1 MRPEE
6 HNLAYL
12 WDMREAAREIAA
24 FVKGI
29 KYAGFIQ
36 NRMIRYAVERQLMV
50 IGEAANHVSEAFQKK
65 HPEIPWRQ
73 IIGQRNVLAH
83 EYGDIKVDRIWS
95 VFQRCSK
102 HWSRLSRKIE
112 ASVAD
117 IRKAEREL
125 GWRPK
130 IGVDEGVG
138 RLFEWVNANK
148 HLF

>member
-65 HPEIPWRQ
+65 HPEIP
-73 IIGQRNVLAH
+73 
-83 EYGDIKVDRIWS
+83 
-95 VFQRCSK
+95 
-102 HWSRLSRKIE
+102 
-112 ASVAD
+112 
-117 IRKAEREL
+117 
-125 GWRPK
+125 
-130 IGVDEGVG
+130 
-138 RLFEWVNANK
+138 
-148 HLF
+148 